1 MNKQKHPNRPASY
14 EGKMAGPVLT
24 HMRAVAYTPVDTTPF
39 RARDDEAAKNAA
51 QAKRDRRAARNKANA
66 R

>member
-14 EGKMAGPVLT
+14 QGKMAGPVLT
-24 HMRAVAYTPVDTTPF
+24 HMRAVAATPVNLKQFDT
-39 RARDDEAAKNAA
+39 RDDSARANAA
-51 QAKRDRRAARNKANA
+51 QAKRERRAARNKANA